1 MNEQEKLRRIFDAN
15 IACGDIGEAEAA
27 RMRAEIAAAAEA
39 EAEAKAEPPAA
50 TA

>member
-27 RMRAEIAAAAEA
+27 RMRAAIAAEA
-39 EAEAKAEPPAA
+39 EDEDQPPAA
-50 TA
+50 AAG